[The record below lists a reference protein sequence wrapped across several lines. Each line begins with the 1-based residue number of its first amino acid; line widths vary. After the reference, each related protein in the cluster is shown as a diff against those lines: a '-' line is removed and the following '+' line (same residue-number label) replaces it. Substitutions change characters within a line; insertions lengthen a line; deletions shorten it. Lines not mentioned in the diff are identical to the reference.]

1 MHYKFSESSF
11 EEVVLKLFEEA
22 DYEYVSGYD
31 LHRMKNEI
39 ILEDDFINY
48 LTINYPQGNFFK

>member
-11 EEVVLKLFEEA
+11 EEVVLKLFEKA

-31 LHRMKNEI
+31 YI
-39 ILEDDFINY
+39 V
-48 LTINYPQGNFFK
+48 